1 MGLCEISCNPFSLS
15 NYANVPVSPQW
26 CNARTG
32 KDNPESHSFA
42 RLFQAI
48 CQTMTFALPFFSPSA
63 ARSYAKGHGGTELQI
78 AVACDVAFFSSSTS
92 PVTSQLRWKNVARQ
106 NAPCLISHV
115 LFKQPFSNPQ
125 IACWTLL
132 HIAPTILMFSKN
144 YGLVNNKTTTER
156 DPKSCTDKI
165 FHETAS
171 PVPLPSSTSAVE
183 LRRKKTAL
191 THFAHTNGSLIT
203 LHTPLFSHEKGRD
216 LSPNTKKKPRRN
228 AFATLKHSQF
238 SATLQV
244 RRIQGRRKKRTTAK
258 KLLLRRC
265 RRRCRRR
272 RSGSHHRKAA
282 NAVLVPFYSRRSQ
295 LAGRQISAFG
305 RF

>member
-1 MGLCEISCNPFSLS
+1 MQKGTEGRSYKSLWR
-15 NYANVPVSPQW
+15 A
-26 CNARTG
+26 
-32 KDNPESHSFA
+32 
-42 RLFQAI
+42 
-48 CQTMTFALPFFSPSA
+48 MLPFF
-63 ARSYAKGHGGTELQI
+63 
-78 AVACDVAFFSSSTS
+78 SSTS

-171 PVPLPSSTSAVE
+171 PLPLPSSTSAVE

-228 AFATLKHSQF
+228 AFATLKYSQF

-244 RRIQGRRKKRTTAK
+244 RRIQGRRKKKNNGKETAASSVVVVVVVVVVVALVHITERERTQFWYPVIRVDRNWPDDRFRLPVA
-258 KLLLRRC
+258 
-265 RRRCRRR
+265 
-272 RSGSHHRKAA
+272 
-282 NAVLVPFYSRRSQ
+282 SRVTSTEHNVC
-295 LAGRQISAFG
+295 SECFSP
-305 RF
+305 